1 MNAVDSRTLPHP
13 GRISQYLGAS
23 ALSRCASETFPL
35 RSRPSQVRGNVSV
48 SGKALDGSSA
58 GLASLCGVL
67 HLLSL
72 LKDLDLR
79 DNFVGHAGR
88 TTLAAAAQTTQ
99 RIKLLM

>member
-23 ALSRCASETFPL
+23 ALSRCASETFL
-35 RSRPSQVRGNVSV
+35 RSRLSQVRGNVSV

-67 HLLSL
+67 HLLPL

-79 DNFVGHAGR
+79 DNFVGRAVR